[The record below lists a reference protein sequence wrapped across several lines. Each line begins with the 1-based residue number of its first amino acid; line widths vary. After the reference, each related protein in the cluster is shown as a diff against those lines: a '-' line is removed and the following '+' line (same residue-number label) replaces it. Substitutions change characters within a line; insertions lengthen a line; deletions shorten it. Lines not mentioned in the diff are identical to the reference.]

1 MTERLVSKLHVAL
14 LSYDE
19 REIRV
24 RKNYL
29 EEQNPAICC
38 VCFHSGEELLRELRQ
53 QRSVDIVVLS
63 SQLED
68 MDGYEFLKRLNSLHN
83 RPLLLLQGDDWYSDA
98 TASFLRPDGRQ
109 YLPERSSLLDLLLD
123 LRSSTDIGIF
133 WVLPFCKQLY
143 AEWGIQQPDVNCEY
157 LTTALQVVC
166 GTERKLAVRKE
177 ILADCGRGTPHHSGR
192 CGLRDAPPDRR
203 GGKIQHRS
211 LAEIQAGL
219 RPDGA

>member
-1 MTERLVSKLHVAL
+1 M
-14 LSYDE
+14 SYDE

-177 ILADCGRGTPHHSGR
+177 ILQTVAEEHHTTV
-192 CGLRDAPPDRR
+192 A
-203 GGKIQHRS
+203 
-211 LAEIQAGL
+211 AAGC
-219 RPDGA
+219 AA

>member
-1 MTERLVSKLHVAL
+1 

-177 ILADCGRGTPHHSGR
+177 ILQRSGRGTPHHSGR
-192 CGLRDAPPDRR
+192 RGLRDAPPDRR
-203 GGKIQHRS
+203 GGEIQHRS

>member
-133 WVLPFCKQLY
+133 WVSSLMASYCSAVITPSATRASLVTRGSPFSSFLK
-143 AEWGIQQPDVNCEY
+143 
-157 LTTALQVVC
+157 VVS
-166 GTERKLAVRKE
+166 T
-177 ILADCGRGTPHHSGR
+177 
-192 CGLRDAPPDRR
+192 
-203 GGKIQHRS
+203 
-211 LAEIQAGL
+211 
-219 RPDGA
+219 

>member
-166 GTERKLAVRKE
+166 GRDP
-177 ILADCGRGTPHHSGR
+177 ADCGRGTPHHSGR

>member
-143 AEWGIQQPDVNCEY
+143 AEWGIQQPDV
-157 LTTALQVVC
+157 
-166 GTERKLAVRKE
+166 
-177 ILADCGRGTPHHSGR
+177 RGTPHHSGR
-192 CGLRDAPPDRR
+192 RGLRDAPPDRR

>member
-109 YLPERSSLLDLLLD
+109 EL
-123 LRSSTDIGIF
+123 
-133 WVLPFCKQLY
+133 
-143 AEWGIQQPDVNCEY
+143 
-157 LTTALQVVC
+157 
-166 GTERKLAVRKE
+166 LAVRMTNYDGFTE
-177 ILADCGRGTPHHSGR
+177 PFDVPTPPASDSQTRQTAETPYALAVLQAALCGVGHP
-192 CGLRDAPPDRR
+192 A
-203 GGKIQHRS
+203 
-211 LAEIQAGL
+211 AGCEL
-219 RPDGA
+219 